1 MSRYKYIFRILFLI
15 LFAFA
20 ANSYFIVLNNP
31 GVLVWAIAAFVVV
44 NFFTGFTDLTVKRW
58 LFKITNHGKECL
70 IIFVTAIM
78 VSIVW
83 HGVYLAIIPWDL
95 KQFLWSALWC
105 TIAHFILF
113 WNGIISVYCTS
124 VQLGIKHRAIG
135 LLCGMIPVANL
146 FALRTIIK
154 VTEKEIYDE
163 TKKDLENRAR
173 KQDELCKTKY
183 PILLVHGVFFRDYKY
198 LNYWGRIPYELKRN
212 GATLFYGEHQSAL
225 SVADSAKEL
234 SERIKKIAKDHGGKV
249 NIIAHSKGGL
259 DCRYAI
265 AECGAAEFVASLTTI
280 NTPHR
285 GCEFADSILEK
296 IPQETKLKI
305 ADAYNAAA
313 KKLGDTSP
321 DFLAA
326 VNDLTF
332 TACEKM
338 NKSLPLPKDIYC
350 QSVGSVLEKAS
361 GGKFP
366 LNFSYHIVKFFD
378 GENDGLVSEKSFEW
392 GEIYTCLKNTGKR
405 GISHGDMIDLNRE
418 NIEGFDVREFYVQL
432 VHDLKKRGF

>member
-1 MSRYKYIFRILFLI
+1 MNKTQYIFRFLFLMMFSFSANCFFI
-15 LFAFA
+15 AYDNLVLFYLAIAF
-20 ANSYFIVLNNP
+20 FIVANILP
-31 GVLVWAIAAFVVV
+31 
-44 NFFTGFTDLTVKRW
+44 GFTNPNVKQLRVK
-58 LFKITNHGKECL
+58 FTNHGTETL
-70 IIFVTAIM
+70 IIFVSGMI
-78 VSIVW
+78 VSVLW
-83 HGVYLAIIPWDL
+83 HVVYLFIIPWDW
-95 KQFLWSALWC
+95 KMFLWSALIC
-105 TIAHFILF
+105 ILAHFILF

-124 VQLGIKHRAIG
+124 VQLGIKHRVIG

-146 FALRTIIK
+146 IVLRKIIK
-154 VTEKEIYDE
+154 ITTEEVKFESQ
-163 TKKDLENRAR
+163 KDLMNRAR
-173 KQDELCKTKY
+173 AKDELCKTKY

-225 SVADSAKEL
+225 SIADSAKEL
-234 SERIKKIAKDHGGKV
+234 SERIKKIAKSHGGKV

-265 AECGAAEFVASLTTI
+265 AKCGAAEFVASLTTI

-296 IPQETKLKI
+296 IPEETKFKI
-305 ADAYNAAA
+305 ANTYNTAA

-332 TACEKM
+332 AACAEM
-338 NKSLPLPKDIYC
+338 NKSLPLPENVFC
-350 QSVGSVLEKAS
+350 QSIGSVLEEAN

-366 LNFSYHIVKFFD
+366 LNFSYHLVKYFD
-378 GENDGLVSEKSFEW
+378 GENDGLVAEKSFSW
-392 GEIYTCLKNTGKR
+392 GEAYTCLRPLGKR

-432 VHDLKKRGF
+432 VHDLKKRGL